1 MPRLLHS
8 IRRNSS
14 AFLASLDTTTQTSP
28 GLSGDRFKEDSK
40 EYSSDGIE
48 YELNQLTTK
57 GSESFLTDKFNASK
71 HSPLL
76 DTFGD
81 VTYELQ
87 RRNSSKFSTRN
98 GSCSS
103 DDVLKES
110 LNRSNNV
117 SKEMSEEINRM
128 IKDMSEVESELVID
142 GENDSNSWNGDDND
156 DEDDD
161 GSLFYI
167 SYTEGDLH
175 GGDSEDDLKCNKQKD
190 RAIKI
195 TGERNAD
202 FDFDFYHGEEA
213 GEEVMEEKDSHIKY
227 EKSHPSRNSCSTKTL
242 DGYRAHKGDWK
253 EEFRSVWKMQ
263 CALR

>member
-1 MPRLLHS
+1 MNH
-8 IRRNSS
+8 
-14 AFLASLDTTTQTSP
+14 
-28 GLSGDRFKEDSK
+28 
-40 EYSSDGIE
+40 
-48 YELNQLTTK
+48 LTTK
-57 GSESFLTDKFNASK
+57 GSENFLSDKFNASK

-76 DTFGD
+76 NSYGD

-87 RRNSSKFSTRN
+87 RRNSSKFSARN

-117 SKEMSEEINRM
+117 SKKMGEEIDRM
-128 IKDMSEVESELVID
+128 IKGVSEIESEIAIE
-142 GENDSNSWNGDDND
+142 GENDNSSFSGDDND
-156 DEDDD
+156 GNEDEDDD

-167 SYTEGDLH
+167 SYTEGNLH
-175 GGDSEDDLKCNKQKD
+175 GGDSDEDLECEKQREK
-190 RAIKI
+190 AIKV

-202 FDFDFYHGEEA
+202 FDFDFYHREPEA
-213 GEEVMEEKDSHIKY
+213 EGGAEAEGKGEEVMEEKNSHT
-227 EKSHPSRNSCSTKTL
+227 KSGKSQLSRNSCSTKTV

-263 CALR
+263 CAIR